1 MVQDDYGQLAARQKD
16 RRPLLQTYVK
26 VHAQRKDG
34 MVKFYKDGYTDL
46 RARFDD
52 SSLSTNDLDFVERF
66 SVLILHDEHGAM
78 VKEVAPP
85 KQ

>member
-1 MVQDDYGQLAARQKD
+1 
-16 RRPLLQTYVK
+16 
-26 VHAQRKDG
+26 

-52 SSLSTNDLDFVERF
+52 SSLSTNDLDVVQRF
-66 SVLILHDEHGAM
+66 SVLILHDEDGAT

-85 KQ
+85 RQ

>member
-1 MVQDDYGQLAARQKD
+1 
-16 RRPLLQTYVK
+16 
-26 VHAQRKDG
+26 

-66 SVLILHDEHGAM
+66 SVLILYDEHGAM
-78 VKEVAPP
+78 VKEVAPLR
-85 KQ
+85 Q